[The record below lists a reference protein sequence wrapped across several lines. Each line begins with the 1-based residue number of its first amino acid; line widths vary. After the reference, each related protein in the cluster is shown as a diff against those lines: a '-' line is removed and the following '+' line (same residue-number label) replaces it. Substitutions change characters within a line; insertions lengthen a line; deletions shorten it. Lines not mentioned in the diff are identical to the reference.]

1 MDSLNNNTR
10 LVYSTEHGRV
20 SSVSTK
26 SAVNPI
32 KDGVVRV
39 RLETKGRQGKGMTVI
54 IGLPLDEAE
63 LNDLAKKLKQRFAT
77 GGSVK
82 KWNIELQ
89 GDHREAVVQ
98 ELQTIGYSVRSG

>member
-1 MDSLNNNTR
+1 M
-10 LVYSTEHGRV
+10 
-20 SSVSTK
+20 
-26 SAVNPI
+26 
-32 KDGVVRV
+32 VRV